1 MITPTVVGAGTAC
14 PFSWDELTSVMP
26 RSVALGPHEPP
37 ADIDWALAGVA
48 SPVKASR
55 AAPAM
60 DTSLRIQ
67 SSNKIRGCRALQR
80 GDGLASTTNL
90 GVSPRRRALNPTSR
104 FPSSDRPTRTPTL
117 DRGRGV

>member
-1 MITPTVVGAGTAC
+1 
-14 PFSWDELTSVMP
+14 MP
-26 RSVALGPHEPP
+26 RSLALGPHEPP

-60 DTSLRIQ
+60 DARLRIH
-67 SSNKIRGCRALQR
+67 SSNKIRGCRALKR

-90 GVSPRRRALNPTSR
+90 GVSPRRRALNPPPVS
-104 FPSSDRPTRTPTL
+104 PRPTARRVPRDD
-117 DRGRGV
+117 DRERGVLSRSG